1 MTGDRGAQIII
12 LPEECE
18 SLCSALRQ
26 IRSVP
31 VDASRVLLQDLKVK
45 TQVVKEVSASR
56 WQQKSMMHCA
66 YESQASICHSNL

>member
-31 VDASRVLLQDLKVK
+31 VDASRILLQDLKVK
-45 TQVVKEVSASR
+45 AQVVKEVILFSFMIFS
-56 WQQKSMMHCA
+56 S
-66 YESQASICHSNL
+66 SDV

>member
-31 VDASRVLLQDLKVK
+31 VDASRILLQDLKVK
-45 TQVVKEVSASR
+45 AQVVKEVIF
-56 WQQKSMMHCA
+56 H
-66 YESQASICHSNL
+66 

>member
-45 TQVVKEVSASR
+45 TQVVKEVSTSR
-56 WQQKSMMHCA
+56 
-66 YESQASICHSNL
+66 